1 MLILYNFF
9 QTLIVILLFPLLCI
23 YIALKSKY
31 RKQIPK
37 RLGFGLKKSLGDF
50 KPNSKIIWVHALS
63 VGEVTSAIPLVEKM
77 RRDVNGITIIFSA
90 STLTGYSLGK
100 KLLAPHCDS
109 IIPFPLDIFVVVERF
124 INLIKPHLFILVE
137 TDFWPNILSSLQRKN
152 IPILLVNGR
161 ISRKSMEQYK
171 KFSFFFKPMF
181 HSISHFCVQ
190 SDEDKKRLLELNLP
204 AEKISKLGNLKYASA
219 FSSNDTKADK
229 LLGSVKETLFI
240 AGSTHSGEE
249 EILLDSYIDLKNKFP
264 LKLIIAPRDIKRAG
278 EIASLAETRN
288 LSWQR
293 RSSDNYFTSN
303 LYILDTIGELASF
316 YSIGDICF
324 VGGSLV
330 NEGGHNPLE
339 PASRGK
345 PVLFGP
351 NMSDFIEICKDLI
364 DFNGGFTVNNQAELT
379 VLLIRFLEDETFRRK
394 CGDAAREC
402 VLQKT
407 GLLQDHL
414 QLIRQYL

>member
-1 MLILYNFF
+1 MLILYNIF

-37 RLGFGLKKSLGDF
+37 RLGFGLKKDLG
-50 KPNSKIIWVHALS
+50 KYTPRGKIIWVHALS
-63 VGEVTSAIPLVEKM
+63 VGEVTSAVPLVEKI
-77 RRDVNGITIIFSA
+77 RQDINGVNIIFSA
-90 STLTGYSLGK
+90 STHSGYTLGK
-100 KLLAPHCDS
+100 KLLAPYYDC
-109 IIPFPLDIFVVVERF
+109 IIPFPLDIFIVVERF
-124 INLIKPHLFILVE
+124 IHLIKPHLFILVE
-137 TDFWPNILSSLQRKN
+137 TDFWPNILTSLQRKK
-152 IPILLVNGR
+152 IPVLLVNGR
-161 ISRKSMEQYK
+161 ISKKSMEQYQ

-181 HSISHFCVQ
+181 HTISHFCVQ
-190 SDEDKKRLLELNLP
+190 SDDDKERLMKLDLP
-204 AEKISKLGNLKYASA
+204 AGKISKMGNLKYASA
-219 FSSNDTKADK
+219 FSNDDIKADQI
-229 LLGSVKETLFI
+229 LGSVKESLFI

-249 EILLDSYIDLKNKFP
+249 EILLDSYIDLKNKYP
-264 LKLIIAPRDIKRAG
+264 LRLIIAPRDIKRAG
-278 EIASLAETRN
+278 EIGSLAESRE

-293 RSSDNYFTSN
+293 RSSHNIFTSN

-316 YSIGDICF
+316 YSLGDICF

-351 NMSDFIEICKDLI
+351 HMSDFAEICEDLI
-364 DFNGGFTVNNQAELT
+364 DLKGGYKINNQAELT
-379 VLLIRFLEDETFRRK
+379 ELLIRFLEDENFRLK
-394 CGDAAREC
+394 CGDAARQC

-414 QLIRQYL
+414 QLIRRYL